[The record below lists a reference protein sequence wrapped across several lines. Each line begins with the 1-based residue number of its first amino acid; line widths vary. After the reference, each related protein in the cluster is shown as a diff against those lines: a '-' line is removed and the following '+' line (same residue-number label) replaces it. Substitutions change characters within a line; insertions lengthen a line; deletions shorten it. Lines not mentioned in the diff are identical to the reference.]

1 MLNFLV
7 DSVLI
12 SQQVSRESVEE
23 VPLLLPSNMETKNGK
38 YCFFSFGTSSK
49 AGPSENVQMIVVG
62 DI

>member
-23 VPLLLPSNMETKNGK
+23 VPLLLPSNMETRNGK
-38 YCFFSFGTSSK
+38 YCFFLSGQ
-49 AGPSENVQMIVVG
+49 V
-62 DI
+62 

>member
-23 VPLLLPSNMETKNGK
+23 VPLLLPSNMETRNGK
-38 YCFFSFGTSSK
+38 YCFFLS
-49 AGPSENVQMIVVG
+49 VQVQKPGHQKMFR
-62 DI
+62 